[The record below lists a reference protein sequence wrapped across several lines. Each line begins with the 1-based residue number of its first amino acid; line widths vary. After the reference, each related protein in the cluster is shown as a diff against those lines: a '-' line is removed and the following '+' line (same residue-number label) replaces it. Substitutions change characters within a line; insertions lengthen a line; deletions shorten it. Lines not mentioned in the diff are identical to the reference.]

1 MANRSRDAANR
12 RDSRTT
18 APVSTSGGGGSADN
32 PNILDPVQFDEL
44 SGTTS
49 PTVADQG
56 RMIVPLDIAD
66 ANLTPHTGKLVDW
79 QGGSD
84 VTVVQPTQLGAR
96 VYSDQQMHHLTWQ
109 TMPGPGVPDKPIA
122 TSKLSSWFAFVPDW
136 LADTFWSR
144 FQESVISVAT
154 DPTAAT
160 TTNFSRYIV
169 GSGATGVWS
178 SHVGTIAMATPDT
191 AGSGAVHWTFIPP
204 REGMFVWN
212 EATNKFLY
220 YDGSNWLN
228 LGDNLTNDLALA
240 DLSDVDDALS
250 PSAGEVLGFDGTHW
264 TNVSAGGAHALDSHS
279 DTNLAPGPA
288 KDGYVVSWD
297 DSAGEFVLVAG
308 SGTAGPHTIISSE
321 HTDTLLTGSLA
332 ANHKLRYDGSAWTN
346 VLDNLDSISDVVIS
360 GPIAAQVL
368 AYNGTNWV
376 NQAVPTPALDSLS
389 NVNTSGKLV
398 GDVIRWDGSNWVDR
412 TLVLDDLG
420 DVIISG
426 PTSGQGLVYNGSAW
440 VNGTISATVTAR
452 ACCYSGGSGSTTT
465 ATASSFYFW
474 RRAEFSTAV
483 LSNSTLR
490 PSSSRFQA
498 DVTGKWKFF
507 VSVAITP
514 TLSPW
519 NDTIMDI
526 RKGANGTLT
535 HTGGFG
541 DPTGGTILNAAS
553 YSAHSLN
560 KRTYMEME
568 VIVQLTAGEHLEV
581 FLWTSNSSGAT
592 PALNISDTLATFH
605 YLGA

>member
-18 APVSTSGGGGSADN
+18 APVGAGGGGSIN
-32 PNILDPVQFDEL
+32 PNILDPVNTDEL
-44 SGTTS
+44 TPNTGITGQYR
-49 PTVADQG
+49 V
-56 RMIVPLDIAD
+56 IVPIDITTPELTSLTGNIVNSD
-66 ANLTPHTGKLVDW
+66 GLGNLTVD
-79 QGGSD
+79 
-84 VTVVQPTQLGAR
+84 TPVVLGAR
-96 VYSDQQMHHLTWQ
+96 TYSEVQMEGLFWHE
-109 TMPGPGVPDKPIA
+109 MPGSGNPDKPVTTGAPDNWYAWI
-122 TSKLSSWFAFVPDW
+122 PDW
-136 LADTFWSR
+136 LTDTFWSR
-144 FQESVISVAT
+144 FQESVLGT
-154 DPTAAT
+154 LDDPSLAQNKDYA
-160 TTNFSRYIV
+160 RYLVDTGAV
-169 GSGATGVWS
+169 GDWAGQDGK
-178 SHVGTIAMATPDT
+178 IAMAVPDS
-191 AGSGAVHWTFIPP
+191 AGSGAFHWTFIAP
-204 REGMFVWN
+204 RDGMLVWN
-212 EATNKFLY
+212 DNDSEFLY
-220 YDGSNWLN
+220 YNGSNWVN
-228 LGDNLTNDLALA
+228 LGDNLVIPMALA
-240 DLSDVDDALS
+240 DLTDVDDALS

-297 DSAGEFVLVAG
+297 DTAGEFVLVAG
-308 SGTAGPHTIISSE
+308 SGTAGPHTIISAE
-321 HTDTLLTGSLA
+321 HTDTTLTGSLA
-332 ANHKLRYDGSAWTN
+332 ANHKLRYNGSAWTN
-346 VLDNLDSISDVVIS
+346 VLDNLDSLSDVVIS

-368 AYNGTNWV
+368 AYNGTNWI

-420 DVIISG
+420 DVVISG

-452 ACCYSGGSGSTTT
+452 ACCYNGSSGSTTT
-465 ATASSFYFW
+465 ATASSIYFW

-514 TLSPW
+514 TLSSW
-519 NDTIMDI
+519 SDTIMDI

-541 DPTGGTILNAAS
+541 NPTGGTVLNAAS

-581 FLWTSNSSGAT
+581 FLWTSNSPGAA